1 MVHLIKQLINAVLLL
16 AAMAGGVFAGQVSK
30 SDVILVVG
38 ATGGTGQLIVKDLLA
53 QNFTVKAMVRDLDR
67 GSKVLG
73 ENVSLVKADLT
84 DRSSL
89 EAAFEGVDIV
99 INTAGAGLKSSGK
112 ATPEW
117 IDYKGTK
124 LLAELAKEHK
134 VKKFILIS
142 SMGVTQE
149 DHFLNRIANDV
160 LKWKFKGEEALRASG
175 VVYSIIR
182 PGGLT
187 NKPGP
192 EQVVQ
197 FFQGDTKKGGPIRRE
212 DVSRV
217 VLAALQSTAAEG
229 KSFEIMA
236 VVGERNDDFEPRFSA
251 LKAD

>member
-1 MVHLIKQLINAVLLL
+1 MATG
-16 AAMAGGVFAGQVSK
+16 AAAATVAKG
-30 SDVILVVG
+30 DVILVVG
-38 ATGGTGQLIVKDLLA
+38 STGGTGKLIVRDLLA
-53 QNFTVKAMVRDLDR
+53 QNYTVKAMVRDLDR
-67 GSKVLG
+67 GREALG
-73 ENVSLVKADLT
+73 DNVPLVKADLT
-84 DRSSL
+84 DKPSL
-89 EAAFEGVDIV
+89 AAAFEGVGVV
-99 INTAGAGLKSSGK
+99 INTAGAGLKSKGK

-117 IDYKGTK
+117 IDYKGTVH
-124 LLAELAKEHK
+124 LVDLAKENNI
-134 VKKFILIS
+134 KKFVLIS

-175 VVYSIIR
+175 VTYSIIR

-197 FFQGDTKKGGPIRRE
+197 FYQGDQLKGGPIRRE

-217 VLAALQSTAAEG
+217 VLAALQSSSADN
-229 KSFEIMA
+229 KSYEIMA
-236 VVGERNDDFEPRFSA
+236 VVGERVEDFEPRFKA

>member
-1 MVHLIKQLINAVLLL
+1 MSVLIKKIIMAVSLCL
-16 AAMAGGVFAGQVSK
+16 AMTSGALAESVVKG
-30 SDVILVVG
+30 DVILVVG
-38 ATGGTGQLIVKDLLA
+38 ATGGTGQLIVRDLLA
-53 QNFTVKAMVRDLDR
+53 QNYTVKAMVRDLDR
-67 GSKVLG
+67 GRELLG
-73 ENVSLVKADLT
+73 DNINMVKADLT
-84 DRSSL
+84 DKPSL
-89 EAAFEGVDIV
+89 EAAFEGVNVV
-99 INTAGAGLKSSGK
+99 INTAGAGLKSKGK

-117 IDYKGTK
+117 IDYKGTV
-124 LLAELAKEHK
+124 LLTDIAKQNK
-134 VKKFILIS
+134 IKKFILIS

-175 VVYSIIR
+175 VTYSIIR

-187 NKPGP
+187 NKAGP

-217 VLAALQSTAAEG
+217 VLAALQSTSADN
-229 KSFEIMA
+229 KSYEIMA
-236 VVGERNDDFEPRFSA
+236 VVGERIEDFEPRFKA